1 MFKKAEK
8 FNFEIMLNGKYDA
21 EGKAAVTKICFI
33 PKSIRVETNEKETYQ
48 KEVEKILPEER
59 TKINKMFYDA
69 ILVLPQED
77 IIATYIAENE
87 NKYVEIAR
95 SSVIA
100 DGKTDDEFKQAIKMK
115 VDKIKESEKEK
126 LAGKDVIKLVAE
138 IADRR
143 TDLYTMT
150 KAITKTLLYVF
161 SECIRYQDDTSKKV
175 FKNADDVEDSI
186 TENDMTMLIDKW
198 REFREG
204 MEEADAKNS

>member
-1 MFKKAEK
+1 
-8 FNFEIMLNGKYDA
+8 
-21 EGKAAVTKICFI
+21 
-33 PKSIRVETNEKETYQ
+33 
-48 KEVEKILPEER
+48 
-59 TKINKMFYDA
+59 
-69 ILVLPQED
+69 
-77 IIATYIAENE
+77 
-87 NKYVEIAR
+87 
-95 SSVIA
+95 
-100 DGKTDDEFKQAIKMK
+100 MK